1 MTTMRK
7 TLLALS
13 LVLAPSL
20 FAQTA
25 DMRILSASPSVTPTA
40 TGVSLAIFARWRND
54 GPDAAHFVK
63 VTVSGTPT
71 PFYVISA
78 ATTGWPCYASPDGN
92 LYTCEQAEV
101 APGGEA
107 ELVLTMLTP
116 ATPGPF
122 VIRVEVHAAEQ
133 DSQPENNI
141 VLISSVLQAA
151 PSGDLSIS
159 PTSQLFRANEA
170 DDVSVPLVIANGG
183 PNPVRNITALL
194 SLPFFANAVPPMVA
208 SGTGW
213 VCIHPPYGPQA
224 VLCSRSSLAAGEVA
238 PITVTTAAPVN
249 GGTFTINARIS
260 GEDYSDPSPA
270 NNAATATV
278 TSAAEVESWTRILLP
293 LIGPDVHG
301 ANGALW
307 RTQVTALIASDTEIE
322 IEPLACPSILIC
334 PNLAMPLRVPFDVYE
349 RQLAGFLPG
358 GPGQFVY
365 LHMSDEAKLHLNA
378 RVYDVSRTL
387 ETAGSEIRIVREKD
401 FTSDTIS
408 LLGIPVASQYRHTLR
423 VYDLDARDGT
433 QVAIRIYANAETT
446 PRLSVTRTLTVPQP
460 AQTTIQ
466 DLPVQPGTIQ
476 LEIGQLLPLAGIET
490 LRVDIEPLDAGLRL
504 WSFVSVTNNDT
515 HHVTTFSS
523 R

>member
-1 MTTMRK
+1 MRK

-13 LVLAPSL
+13 LVLAQSL
-20 FAQTA
+20 VAQTA

-40 TGVSLAIFARWRND
+40 TGKRFAMFARWRND

-71 PFYVISA
+71 PFYVISV
-78 ATTGWPCYASPDGN
+78 ATSGWPCYASPDGN

-101 APGGEA
+101 AAGGEA

-122 VIRVEVHAAEQ
+122 VIRVEIHAAEQ

-141 VLISSVLQAA
+141 ALISSVLQAG
-151 PSGDLSIS
+151 PSSDLSIS
-159 PTSQLFRANEA
+159 PTSQLFRADEA
-170 DDVSVPLVIANGG
+170 DDVSVPLVVANRG
-183 PNPVRNITALL
+183 PNPVRNLSTLL
-194 SLPFFANAVPPMVA
+194 SLPFFANAVPPMAA

-213 VCIHPPYGPQA
+213 TCIHPPYGPQS
-224 VLCSRSSLAAGEVA
+224 VLCSRSSLAVGEVA
-238 PITVTTAAPVN
+238 PITVTTEAPVG
-249 GGTFTINARIS
+249 GGTFTIHARVS
-260 GEDYSDPSPA
+260 GEDYSDPSLA

-278 TSAAEVESWTRILLP
+278 TSDAEAETWTRILLP
-293 LIGPDVHG
+293 LIGVDVPG

-307 RTQVTALIASDTEIE
+307 RTEATGLIASDTYLEIWPIVQCYTLTCGQSPQTLRTPFNVLQSE
-322 IEPLACPSILIC
+322 MVVDDRFLGQYLYLPSGD
-334 PNLAMPLRVPFDVYE
+334 A
-349 RQLAGFLPG
+349 
-358 GPGQFVY
+358 
-365 LHMSDEAKLHLNA
+365 SKLHLNA
-378 RVYDVSRTL
+378 RVYDVARTS
-387 ETAGSEIRIVREKD
+387 ETAGSEIPIPREDD
-401 FTSDTIS
+401 FTSEPIS
-408 LLGIPVASQYRHTLR
+408 LLGIPVAPHYRHTLR
-423 VYDLDARDGT
+423 VYDLDARDGAL
-433 QVAIRIYANAETT
+433 VAISVYAGQDTT
-446 PRLSVTRTLTVPQP
+446 PRISVVRALTVPQP
-460 AQTTIQ
+460 PQTTIQ

-476 LEIGQLLPLAGIET
+476 LEIGQLLPLAGIDT